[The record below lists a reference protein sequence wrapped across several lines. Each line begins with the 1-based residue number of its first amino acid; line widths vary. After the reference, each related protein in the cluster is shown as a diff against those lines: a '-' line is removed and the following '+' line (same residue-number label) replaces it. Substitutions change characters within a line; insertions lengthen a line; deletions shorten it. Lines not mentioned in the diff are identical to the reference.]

1 MGRFIGDISVVV
13 SVAYI
18 ESSNRVSPPRYRRP
32 APEARRWQAG
42 RPAQLRRAYGNVN
55 SPKATQTP
63 LPCCKSPSAVNAGL
77 LPMCREAYWADR
89 PRARSA
95 RITSSIAANPQHS
108 LTPDGQIT
116 PLIKVKYTRPP
127 WKEPVP
133 VPGVPVD
140 IPKERWAAGG
150 MGLRGGEVA
159 AMTLVASHVV
169 W

>member
-1 MGRFIGDISVVV
+1 MVTDSPLAGV
-13 SVAYI
+13 SVMADTMAVTAKLA
-18 ESSNRVSPPRYRRP
+18 SSLVGDACAVSLDERSQRFSG
-32 APEARRWQAG
+32 A
-42 RPAQLRRAYGNVN
+42 
-55 SPKATQTP
+55 

-108 LTPDGQIT
+108 LTPAGQIT
-116 PLIKVKYTRPP
+116 PFIKVKYTRSP
-127 WKEPVP
+127 WKEP